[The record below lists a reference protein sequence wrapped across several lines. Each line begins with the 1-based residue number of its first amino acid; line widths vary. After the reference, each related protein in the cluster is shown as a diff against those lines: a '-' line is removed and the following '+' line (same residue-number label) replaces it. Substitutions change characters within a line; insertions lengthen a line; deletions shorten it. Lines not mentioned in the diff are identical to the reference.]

1 MKNKGNHVFLDFINF
16 FDDDLEKCA
25 QYIFDVMRESIYRT
39 NMKAMFEKM
48 VILKDDT
55 EDGFTSV
62 ILLDESHITAHSYTK
77 RGLLALDVFT
87 CGNTNPELVAKFVKD
102 KLEIKYPN
110 ITCINYVTHK
120 RFLYNE

>member
-16 FDDDLEKCA
+16 FDDDLETCA
-25 QYIFDVMRESIYRT
+25 EYIFDVMRESIRQT
-39 NMKAMFEKM
+39 KMKAMFEKM

-110 ITCINYVTHK
+110 IKCINYVTHK
-120 RFLYNE
+120 RFLYEE